1 MGVYERT
8 DGGSLDDLYDHSTVD
23 DLASIWNDV
32 QDVELGALTTE
43 RKSPKT
49 DEKATTTGKPSQ
61 SQEPYHEKH
70 ECTPFY
76 YLPYGQWIS
85 NEWDCI
91 QEFLNPQASLMTR
104 IPAAKL
110 ICIL

>member
-1 MGVYERT
+1 VGVYERT
-8 DGGSLDDLYDHSTVD
+8 DGDSSDDLDDPSNVD
-23 DLASIWNDV
+23 DLVSIRNDV

-70 ECTPFY
+70 KCNPFY
-76 YLPYGQWIS
+76 YLPYSQ
-85 NEWDCI
+85 
-91 QEFLNPQASLMTR
+91 
-104 IPAAKL
+104 
-110 ICIL
+110 